1 MKQTAIILL
10 ILSIVLSAVSC
21 GRTGTQENSETP
33 AQTENSAVD
42 YGDGSDELDEKETTD
57 ETTAESDDNSD
68 TENETESNAAS
79 DSAENRIYFDV
90 SDGSEIYYLT
100 SNTDRN
106 YGERGSEYTNEN
118 KVLGAVIFD
127 SVPSRMMFN
136 VYLSNIENIISGHE
150 NYYGWFDCCLYPLS
164 DECMSGEAVSFV
176 TQDEIYSLD
185 GAEVLTGT
193 TADGNGYCFYK
204 TAGEGGAAARYY
216 GFISLGDEHMAAL
229 MMSDDGKNAGE
240 WEDEF
245 KPMLDSARTYVPDE
259 DSELVY
265 EYYIRSYNGDTVSDK
280 YKVSYKFPDA
290 WDTSYSVGNDLPRK
304 LDGRYSTKRFE
315 MIGLL
320 SPEEKDESDL
330 EYPGYAAEYDSVN
343 FGETD
348 RGYEYEIRTEK
359 SMSEGEKNLGVT
371 WHHIWIKV
379 PETMDNIYL
388 WFVTYSD
395 DDEGYYEKYC
405 LPVLDS
411 IEIEQLS

>member
-10 ILSIVLSAVSC
+10 ILSVVLSAVSC

-33 AQTENSAVD
+33 AQTENPAVD
-42 YGDGSDELDEKETTD
+42 YGDGTDELDERGKTDETTD
-57 ETTAESDDNSD
+57 ENDDNPETMSEAESETVSETDGKNL
-68 TENETESNAAS
+68 TENHV
-79 DSAENRIYFDV
+79 YFNV
-90 SDGSEIYYLT
+90 GDGSEIYYLT
-100 SNTDRN
+100 SSTDKS

-118 KVLGAVIFD
+118 KVLAAVIFD
-127 SVPSRMMFN
+127 SVPSRLMFN
-136 VYLSNIENIISGHE
+136 VYLNNIENIISGHE

-193 TADGNGYCFYK
+193 TADGNSYCFYK

-216 GFISLGDEHMAAL
+216 GFISLGDEHMASL

-245 KPMLDSARTYVPDE
+245 KPMLDSARTYVSEE
-259 DSELVY
+259 DSEIAY
-265 EYYIRSYNGDTVSDK
+265 MTRISDGEVTYSIK
-280 YKVSYKFPDA
+280 YVLPDVWEKEPPSIA
-290 WDTSYSVGNDLPRK
+290 SDLPRI

-315 MIGLL
+315 GCSLF
-320 SPEEKDESDL
+320 SPEEKDL
-330 EYPGYAAEYDSVN
+330 EYSVYPTKYASEQN
-343 FGETD
+343 GITKK
-348 RGYEYEIRTEK
+348 GYEYLIKTEE

-371 WHHIWIKV
+371 WHHIWIRV
-379 PETMDNIYL
+379 PETTDEIYL
-388 WFVTYSD
+388 RFVTYSD
-395 DDEGYYEKYC
+395 DEEGYYEKYC